1 MAKRV
6 RFVTNSQ
13 NYNRGSYR
21 IWIHDLHNYFKQLYI
36 PSNISNEVGEE
47 EIIIVGK
54 GETDLARNI
63 KQTYPDKKVGLIN
76 PVVGKYDF
84 CDFLI
89 VGSIEEQISLSQNK
103 NVFLFPLIEDLF
115 QNVDVKEHTETD
127 VIRFCFHGHYPH
139 LAKFDPYVCEALEK
153 FSKQT
158 NIELVIIHG
167 NPEFNWKVGKPNIPI
182 KFIQWDATTIVKDIL
197 STDIG
202 LSPNIT
208 HVTNYSRNQIIDT
221 GVYDTDYIIR
231 FKNKSNAG
239 RSFVYHQLGIPVVT
253 DLTPSNL
260 HILGDPDNGFIA
272 GNTES
277 WLNAFQ
283 QLSSC
288 KVRRVI
294 SRNAK
299 IEFDRLY
306 NPLLWARKLYNNL
319 KNL

>member
-1 MAKRV
+1 M
-6 RFVTNSQ
+6 
-13 NYNRGSYR
+13 
-21 IWIHDLHNYFKQLYI
+21 
-36 PSNISNEVGEE
+36 
-47 EIIIVGK
+47 
-54 GETDLARNI
+54 
-63 KQTYPDKKVGLIN
+63 
-76 PVVGKYDF
+76 
-84 CDFLI
+84 
-89 VGSIEEQISLSQNK
+89 
-103 NVFLFPLIEDLF
+103 
-115 QNVDVKEHTETD
+115 
-127 VIRFCFHGHYPH
+127 
-139 LAKFDPYVCEALEK
+139 
-153 FSKQT
+153 
-158 NIELVIIHG
+158 
-167 NPEFNWKVGKPNIPI
+167 
-182 KFIQWDATTIVKDIL
+182 

-272 GNTES
+272 GNTQS

-288 KVRRVI
+288 KTRRVI

-306 NPLLWARKLYNNL
+306 NPLLWARKLYKQLNGL
-319 KNL
+319 